1 MIAVLGKM
9 KVLLREIPDYLK
21 DRSTIITQV
30 MFVSIFALVFINIY
44 SPFNASSWF
53 EVGRIEFFFYSSA
66 FILSGMLI
74 IVLSKLIFILLTG
87 RIRFT
92 YLLFGIWHLMEIVL
106 LAVGYL
112 IVDLSL
118 LKSGAELVE
127 RFTGLL
133 FITLLVLAIPYSL
146 SWLGLSLK
154 DKRIK
159 LAGLMENTSQEFRE
173 RKMVTFRDETEKL
186 RFSIKSRDILFVE
199 STDNYV
205 TVHTNEKGKLRKIML
220 RNTMKRLEKELEG
233 TMIQRCH
240 RSFMVNF
247 ENIKLVKLIS
257 TNLYIYIDFPEEIR
271 IPVSRTYAEH
281 VHEFLNRVSL

>member
-1 MIAVLGKM
+1 MGKW
-9 KVLLREIPDYLK
+9 KVILKEIPEYLK
-21 DRSTIITQV
+21 DKSTITSQV

-66 FILSGMLI
+66 FILFGMLI
-74 IVLSKLIFILLTG
+74 IVISKLIFFLLT
-87 RIRFT
+87 RKSKFT
-92 YLLFGIWHLMEIVL
+92 YLIYGVWHIMELLL
-106 LAVGYL
+106 LAVVYL
-112 IVDLSL
+112 VVDLVL
-118 LKSGAELVE
+118 LKSGADLVE
-127 RFTGLL
+127 RFIGLL

-146 SWLGLSLK
+146 SWLWLSLK
-154 DKRIK
+154 DKREK
-159 LAGLMENTSQEFRE
+159 LENLTEDTSQEFRE
-173 RKMVTFRDETEKL
+173 RKMITFRDETEKL

-205 TVHTNEKGKLRKIML
+205 TVHTAEKGKVKKIML

-233 TMIQRCH
+233 TLIQRCH
-240 RSFMVNF
+240 RSYMVNF

-257 TNLYIYIDFPEEIR
+257 TNLYIYLDFPDEIR

>member
-1 MIAVLGKM
+1 MKIAF
-9 KVLLREIPDYLK
+9 RDIPDYLK

-74 IVLSKLIFILLTG
+74 IVISKMIFVLLAG
-87 RIRFT
+87 RVRFT
-92 YLLFGIWHLMEIVL
+92 YLLFGIWNLMEIVL
-106 LAVGYL
+106 LAAAYL
-112 IVDLSL
+112 VVDLYL
-118 LKSGAELVE
+118 LKSGADLVE
-127 RFTGLL
+127 RYMDLL

-146 SWLGLSLK
+146 SWLWLSLK
-154 DKRIK
+154 DKRSK
-159 LAGLMENTSQEFRE
+159 LENLTKNTSLEFRE
-173 RKMVTFRDETEKL
+173 RQMISFRDETEKL
-186 RFSIKSRDILFVE
+186 RFSIKSRDILYVE

-205 TVHTNEKGKLRKIML
+205 TVHTNEEGRLKKVML
-220 RNTMKRLEKELEG
+220 RNTMKRLEKELDG
-233 TMIQRCH
+233 TLIHRCH
-240 RSFMVNF
+240 RSYMVNF

-257 TNLYIYIDFPEEIR
+257 ANLYIYMDFREEIR
-271 IPVSRTYAEH
+271 IPVSKSYAEH

>member
-1 MIAVLGKM
+1 M
-9 KVLLREIPDYLK
+9 KAIFREIPEYLK
-21 DRSTIITQV
+21 DRSTIIAQV

-66 FILSGMLI
+66 FILSGMLV
-74 IVLSKLIFILLTG
+74 IVIMKLFFVLLAA

-92 YLLFGIWHLMEIVL
+92 YLLFGIWNLVEIVL
-106 LAVGYL
+106 LAAAYL
-112 IVDLSL
+112 VVDLYL
-118 LKSGAELVE
+118 LKSGAALVE

-146 SWLGLSLK
+146 SWLWLSLK
-154 DKRIK
+154 DKRTK
-159 LAGLMENTSQEFRE
+159 LESLTRNASLEFRE
-173 RKMVTFRDETEKL
+173 RQMVSFRDETEKL

-205 TVHTNEKGKLRKIML
+205 TVHTNEKGKLKKVML

-240 RSFMVNF
+240 RSYMVNF

-257 TNLYIYIDFPEEIR
+257 NSLYIYLDFTEEIR

>member
-1 MIAVLGKM
+1 MGKFQVIL
-9 KVLLREIPDYLK
+9 KQIPDYLK
-21 DRSTIITQV
+21 DKSTITSQV

-44 SPFNASSWF
+44 SPFNAASWF

-66 FILSGMLI
+66 FILFGMLI
-74 IVLSKLIFILLTG
+74 IVISKLIFFLMVR
-87 RIRFT
+87 RIKFT
-92 YLLFGIWHLMEIVL
+92 YLIFGIWHVMEVVL
-106 LAVGYL
+106 LAVTYL
-112 IVDLSL
+112 VVDLVL
-118 LKSGAELVE
+118 LNSEAELVE

-146 SWLGLSLK
+146 SWLWISLK
-154 DKRIK
+154 DKREK
-159 LAGLMENTSQEFRE
+159 LETQTENTSQEFRE
-173 RKMVTFRDETEKL
+173 RQMITFRDETEKL
-186 RFSIKSRDILFVE
+186 RFSIKSSDILYVE

-205 TVHTNEKGKLRKIML
+205 TVHTSEKGKMKKIML

-233 TMIQRCH
+233 TLIHRCH
-240 RSFMVNF
+240 RSYMVNF

-257 TNLYIYIDFPEEIR
+257 TNLYIYMDFPDEIR

>member
-1 MIAVLGKM
+1 M
-9 KVLLREIPDYLK
+9 KIILKEIPDYLK
-21 DRSTIITQV
+21 DKSIIITQV
-30 MFVSIFALVFINIY
+30 MYVSIFALVFINIY

-74 IVLSKLIFILLTG
+74 IVVSKLLFVLLAG

-92 YLLFGIWHLMEIVL
+92 YLLFGIWNLMEIFL
-106 LAVGYL
+106 LAAAYL
-112 IVDLSL
+112 VVDLFL

-146 SWLGLSLK
+146 SWLWLSLK
-154 DKRIK
+154 DKRSK
-159 LAGLMENTSQEFRE
+159 LENLTRNTSQEFRE
-173 RKMVTFRDETEKL
+173 RQMISFRDETEKL

-205 TVHTNEKGKLRKIML
+205 TVHTAEKGKLKKVML

-233 TMIQRCH
+233 TLIQRCH
-240 RSFMVNF
+240 RSYMVNF

-257 TNLYIYIDFPEEIR
+257 TNLYIYMDFPEEIR
-271 IPVSRTYAEH
+271 IPVSKSYAEH
-281 VHEFLNRVSL
+281 VHEFLNRVSI

>member
-1 MIAVLGKM
+1 MGKIRII
-9 KVLLREIPDYLK
+9 LREIPDYVTDK
-21 DRSTIITQV
+21 STITSQV

-66 FILSGMLI
+66 FILFGMLI
-74 IVLSKLIFILLTG
+74 IVVSKLIFFLIA
-87 RIRFT
+87 RRRKFT
-92 YLLFGIWHLMEIVL
+92 YLLFGIWHVMEVLL
-106 LAVGYL
+106 LAVTYL
-112 IVDLSL
+112 VVDLVMLNSE
-118 LKSGAELVE
+118 AELVE
-127 RFTGLL
+127 RFTSLL

-146 SWLGLSLK
+146 SWLWISLK
-154 DKRIK
+154 DKREK
-159 LAGLMENTSQEFRE
+159 LEGHTQDTSLEFRE
-173 RKMVTFRDETEKL
+173 RKMITFRDETDKL
-186 RFSIKSRDILFVE
+186 RFSIKSQDILYVE

-205 TVHTNEKGKLRKIML
+205 TVHTVEKGKIKKIML

-233 TMIQRCH
+233 TLIQRCH
-240 RSFMVNF
+240 RSYMVNF

-257 TNLYIYIDFPEEIR
+257 TNLYIYMDYMDEIR

>member
-1 MIAVLGKM
+1 M
-9 KVLLREIPDYLK
+9 K

-74 IVLSKLIFILLTG
+74 IVVSKLIFVLLAG
-87 RIRFT
+87 KIRFT
-92 YLLFGIWHLMEIVL
+92 YLLFGLWNLAEIVL
-106 LAVGYL
+106 LALAYL
-112 IVDLSL
+112 VVDLYL
-118 LKSGAELVE
+118 LKSGAALVE

-146 SWLGLSLK
+146 SWLWLSLK
-154 DKRIK
+154 DKRSK
-159 LAGLMENTSQEFRE
+159 LENQMLNTSTEFRE
-173 RKMVTFRDETEKL
+173 KRMITFRDESDKL
-186 RFSIKSRDILFVE
+186 RFSIKSTGILFIE

-205 TVHTNEKGKLRKIML
+205 TVHTNEEGKLKKVML

-233 TMIQRCH
+233 TLIQRCH
-240 RSFMVNF
+240 RSYMVNF
-247 ENIKLVKLIS
+247 ENIKQVKLIS
-257 TNLYIYIDFPEEIR
+257 TNLYIYMDFPEEIR

>member
-1 MIAVLGKM
+1 M
-9 KVLLREIPDYLK
+9 KIIFREIPEYLK

-66 FILSGMLI
+66 LILSGMLV
-74 IVLSKLIFILLTG
+74 IVILKLIFVLLAVK
-87 RIRFT
+87 IRFT
-92 YLLFGIWHLMEIVL
+92 YLLFGIWNLVEIVL
-106 LAVGYL
+106 LAVAYL
-112 IVDLSL
+112 VVDLYL

-146 SWLGLSLK
+146 SWLWLSLK
-154 DKRIK
+154 DKRFK
-159 LAGLMENTSQEFRE
+159 LENLTKNTSLEFRE
-173 RKMVTFRDETEKL
+173 RKMVIFRDETEKL

-205 TVHTNEKGKLRKIML
+205 TVHTNEEGKLKKVMI

-240 RSFMVNF
+240 RSYMVNF

-257 TNLYIYIDFPEEIR
+257 ANLYIYLDFPEEIR

>member
-1 MIAVLGKM
+1 M
-9 KVLLREIPDYLK
+9 KKLNRDIPDYLK
-21 DRSTIITQV
+21 DKSTIITQV
-30 MFVSIFALVFINIY
+30 MYVSIFALVFINIY

-74 IVLSKLIFILLTG
+74 IVISKLIFVLLAG
-87 RIRFT
+87 RMRFT
-92 YLLFGIWHLMEIVL
+92 YLLFALWNLAEIVL
-106 LAVGYL
+106 LALAYL
-112 IVDLSL
+112 VVDLFL

-146 SWLGLSLK
+146 SWLWLSLK
-154 DKRIK
+154 DKRSK
-159 LAGLMENTSQEFRE
+159 LENLTLNTSAEFKE
-173 RKMVTFRDETEKL
+173 RQMISFRDESEKL
-186 RFSIKSRDILFVE
+186 RFSIKSSGILFIE

-205 TVHTNEKGKLRKIML
+205 TVHTNEEGKLKKVML

-233 TMIQRCH
+233 TLIQRCH
-240 RSFMVNF
+240 RSYMVNF

-257 TNLYIYIDFPEEIR
+257 TNLYIYMDFPDEIR

>member
-1 MIAVLGKM
+1 MGKY
-9 KVLLREIPDYLK
+9 KIILREIPEYVIDK
-21 DRSTIITQV
+21 STITSQV

-66 FILSGMLI
+66 FILFGMLI
-74 IVLSKLIFILLTG
+74 IVVSKLIFFLIAK
-87 RIRFT
+87 RRKFT
-92 YLLFGIWHLMEIVL
+92 YLLFGIWHVMEVVL
-106 LAVGYL
+106 LAVTYL
-112 IVDLSL
+112 VVDLVL
-118 LKSGAELVE
+118 LNSEAELVE

-146 SWLGLSLK
+146 SWLWISLK
-154 DKRIK
+154 DKREK
-159 LAGLMENTSQEFRE
+159 LEVHTQDTSQEFRE
-173 RKMVTFRDETEKL
+173 RKMITFRDETDKL
-186 RFSIKSRDILFVE
+186 RFSIKSQDILYVE

-205 TVHTNEKGKLRKIML
+205 TVHTVEKGKIKKIML

-233 TMIQRCH
+233 TLIQRCH
-240 RSFMVNF
+240 RSYMVNF

-257 TNLYIYIDFPEEIR
+257 TNLYIYMDYADEIR

>member
-1 MIAVLGKM
+1 M
-9 KVLLREIPDYLK
+9 KRINLEIPEYLK
-21 DRSTIITQV
+21 DKSTIITQV

-74 IVLSKLIFILLTG
+74 IVVSKLIFVLVAG

-106 LAVGYL
+106 LAVVYL
-112 IVDLSL
+112 VGDLYL

-127 RFTGLL
+127 RFTDLL

-146 SWLGLSLK
+146 SWLWLSLK
-154 DKRIK
+154 DKRTK
-159 LAGLMENTSQEFRE
+159 LENLTKNTSLEFRE
-173 RKMVTFRDETEKL
+173 HQMITFRDETEKL
-186 RFSIKSRDILFVE
+186 RFSVQSRDILYVE

-205 TVHTNEKGKLRKIML
+205 TVHTNEKGKIKKIML

-233 TMIQRCH
+233 TLIQRCH
-240 RSFMVNF
+240 RSYMVNF
-247 ENIKLVKLIS
+247 QNIKLVKLIS
-257 TNLYIYIDFPEEIR
+257 TNLYIYLDFTEEIR